1 MFRDDS
7 TSRDENDVSR
17 TGTAIDTCPQ
27 LQAPL
32 SSEEMHSKM
41 EPETKRIKLN
51 QSTEAAVCQPSQ
63 SDPSNQPFSKSSTRK
78 LSSTSSTGSIT
89 EEETPSMKSEDT
101 HGTSSSV
108 DADAP
113 AGSGPLPSASDA
125 ENKSDSSLPVAEK
138 SPGAG
143 VVSPIMGPQTLSGSP
158 AGPQH
163 PPASTPMPC
172 PPVPLKSL
180 RMSHLHVKY
189 HAELEY
195 MLKEF
200 RKLESQLLGA
210 KGNGTG
216 VQESAG
222 SRERREKL
230 HSFILHLEDTIRQI
244 EVGVRLEG
252 EGKPTVNSELSSSEE
267 SARKQVDDASALSNM
282 TKEKEEEE
290 NVQKLEEHILANLL
304 PVKVRLKKQL
314 AAQQGATKNPV
325 GMPTARRGMLQA
337 PAAAEKGTFAIAAEQ
352 RFRAAEAAQI
362 ATERQESCSPIA
374 PAAPSQF
381 GKPLCGGGSSL
392 TQKLH
397 GSTLG
402 SNKRSR
408 GHGAGSQVL
417 DHVETQMETT
427 EEAQIMRKV
436 LYGGMAPGSDQ
447 IMSGVSAAAGVHE
460 MVMETPSLVKSLNTQ
475 VVEAPKPVL
484 SSDAAQMPP
493 YVRTIATKSVPLPH
507 PGANSKAGL
516 DQHPKTRI
524 EDPALSEEERK
535 RLRKLRR
542 SKKKR
547 RDASRREKERQK
559 QILLQQQ
566 AAQAQIPKVVSKKGG
581 KNGTLKLQ
589 GKKKGPRSVEYI
601 CSLCSETYGSTCD
614 HNPWW
619 ALTSHEC
626 PKCRKT
632 QVRQGSSCIP
642 LNDVPYCPH
651 LESFL
656 SSGSTYRYR
665 FTSKCD

>member
-1 MFRDDS
+1 MS
-7 TSRDENDVSR
+7 CEQNDVSR
-17 TGTAIDTCPQ
+17 IGIAIDRCPQ
-27 LQAPL
+27 LQAQS
-32 SSEEMHSKM
+32 SSEEMNSHM
-41 EPETKRIKLN
+41 EPDSKRIKL
-51 QSTEAAVCQPSQ
+51 SLSAETAVCKPSQ
-63 SDPSNQPFSKSSTRK
+63 ADPSSQLFSQSSARK
-78 LSSTSSTGSIT
+78 MSSTSCTGSST

-101 HGTSSSV
+101 HGPPSNVLAEAS
-108 DADAP
+108 
-113 AGSGPLPSASDA
+113 AGSGSLPFGSDT
-125 ENKSDSSLPVAEK
+125 EKQSDSSLPVADE
-138 SPGAG
+138 SPGAV
-143 VVSPIMGPQTLSGSP
+143 VVSPIMGPQLLSASP

-163 PPASTPMPC
+163 PPASSPMPS
-172 PPVPLKSL
+172 PLVPLKSS
-180 RMSHLHVKY
+180 RMSHLHLKY

-222 SRERREKL
+222 SKERREKL

-252 EGKPTVNSELSSSEE
+252 EVKPVVNSEMVPSEN
-267 SARKQVDDASALSNM
+267 SAREQVADTPTLSNQ
-282 TKEKEEEE
+282 TKEKEEEEE

-337 PAAAEKGTFAIAAEQ
+337 PAATEKGTFAIAAEQ
-352 RFRAAEAAQI
+352 RLRAAEAAQI
-362 ATERQESCSPIA
+362 ATERQESCLPVV
-374 PAAPSQF
+374 PTTPSQF

-397 GSTLG
+397 GPTLG
-402 SNKRSR
+402 SNKRSH
-408 GHGAGSQVL
+408 GHGVGSHVL
-417 DHVETQMETT
+417 HHVETQGETT
-427 EEAQIMRKV
+427 EEAHCMRKV

-447 IMSGVSAAAGVHE
+447 IMSGVSAAAGVHKME
-460 MVMETPSLVKSLNTQ
+460 LETPSLVKSLNQ
-475 VVEAPKPVL
+475 PVVESPKPVQ
-484 SSDAAQMPP
+484 SSDDAEMPQNEGF
-493 YVRTIATKSVPLPH
+493 TASKGVPLPH
-507 PGANSKAGL
+507 PGTKTGL
-516 DQHPKTRI
+516 DHHPITRI
-524 EDPALSEEERK
+524 QDPALSEEERK

-547 RDASRREKERQK
+547 RDASRREKQRQK
-559 QILLQQQ
+559 EILLQQQ

-626 PKCRKT
+626 QKCRKT
-632 QVRQGSSCIP
+632 QVRPGI
-642 LNDVPYCPH
+642 
-651 LESFL
+651 
-656 SSGSTYRYR
+656 
-665 FTSKCD
+665 